1 MNMIS
6 LIFKK
11 VYFVHCC
18 IYIYIQSLLYFYLA
32 QEHLF
37 YEYAAKLFFRTNFD
51 EKFQTEPHCGAS
63 SGTAEG
69 VGHKGTSPG
78 RYRLTLFRGRGGGI
92 TPTLSYRLVS
102 TIFWAFHRAC
112 SAEQQQTTKTQV
124 LVIHTQGRRKV

>member
-37 YEYAAKLFFRTNFD
+37 IIFYEYPAKLFFRTNFD

-69 VGHKGTSPG
+69 VGQWRHDSTNFWLIYQPYSNC
-78 RYRLTLFRGRGGGI
+78 GGGADYARQI
-92 TPTLSYRLVS
+92 GLSPLLLETFR
-102 TIFWAFHRAC
+102 RPC
-112 SAEQQQTTKTQV
+112 SLEAKS
-124 LVIHTQGRRKV
+124 G

>member
-37 YEYAAKLFFRTNFD
+37 IIFYEYVSSKVVFSDKFR
-51 EKFQTEPHCGAS
+51 
-63 SGTAEG
+63 
-69 VGHKGTSPG
+69 
-78 RYRLTLFRGRGGGI
+78 
-92 TPTLSYRLVS
+92 
-102 TIFWAFHRAC
+102 
-112 SAEQQQTTKTQV
+112 
-124 LVIHTQGRRKV
+124 

>member
-1 MNMIS
+1 MSMIS

-37 YEYAAKLFFRTNFD
+37 IIFYEYPAKLFFRTNFD
-51 EKFQTEPHCGAS
+51 EKFQTEPHSGAS

-69 VGHKGTSPG
+69 VGQW
-78 RYRLTLFRGRGGGI
+78 RRD
-92 TPTLSYRLVS
+92 S
-102 TIFWAFHRAC
+102 TKFW
-112 SAEQQQTTKTQV
+112 
-124 LVIHTQGRRKV
+124 LIY